1 MAFVV
6 NVPDTLNK
14 KEQPVVVNA
23 PGPHNSTEQPVQGV
37 PVSNKIIQSGCVGDW
52 FFALKAIC
60 ACTIV
65 FSGSALLF
73 SFLDEYDEKGTK
85 IKDGTSLESL
95 KEKSYLFGLPILFPL
110 FVWFFF
116 KADKF
121 VAQRSNEG
129 RNLSGRTTVVIN
141 GKKVTRMVFSNEY
154 WAGGV
159 TLLVWICFIGSFSV
173 FFSFGIPRCKKKNQ
187 ELNTGWM
194 SVPIKHACDG
204 AFTIFG
210 QIIIALIIVIGS
222 GTLWYRFYS
231 ALPMPARHR
240 KKKQLLRMK
249 ASASRKVSQ
258 YLGGAVRQGTRN
270 TAPQMAPP
278 AQPAP
283 QAAPAATKVQA
294 RAATTVQAA
303 VRRRKAEKKVAQ
315 LAITSL
321 NPTRV

>member
-1 MAFVV
+1 MLVV
-6 NVPDTLNK
+6 ANAPRQPVEGVKVSNNKEQPALNK
-14 KEQPVVVNA
+14 KEQPV
-23 PGPHNSTEQPVQGV
+23 EGV
-37 PVSNKIIQSGCVGDW
+37 PVSNKIIQSGFVGDW
-52 FFALKAIC
+52 FFALQAIC

-85 IKDGTSLESL
+85 IKDGTSLESF

-121 VAQRSNEG
+121 AEQRANEG
-129 RNLSGRTTVVIN
+129 RNNRGRTVGVIN
-141 GKKVTRMVFSNEY
+141 GKQVTRMVFSNKY

-173 FFSFGIPRCKKKNQ
+173 FFSFGIPRCKKENR

-222 GTLWYRFYS
+222 GTLWYRFSS
-231 ALPMPARHR
+231 ALPMPDRHN
-240 KKKQLLRMK
+240 KKRQLLRMQTN
-249 ASASRKVSQ
+249 ASRKVSQ
-258 YLGGAVRQGTRN
+258 YLGGAVRRG
-270 TAPQMAPP
+270 
-278 AQPAP
+278 
-283 QAAPAATKVQA
+283 
-294 RAATTVQAA
+294 
-303 VRRRKAEKKVAQ
+303 KAEK
-315 LAITSL
+315 TSTAADEIKPV
-321 NPTRV
+321 PTRV